1 MKTVILG
8 AGALGSILGIKLTKA
23 GYDVTLVDV
32 NPALLD
38 AVKKN
43 GGLFFNNY
51 SEEVLIPVKMSD
63 YDGLMG
69 TADLIVLVTK
79 AMYTSAALNSAKKI
93 IGENTYVLTL
103 QNGLGNIEAV
113 SEFVDGS
120 HVLVG
125 TTTEVAD
132 IEKPGYISSKGEGHT
147 EFMAANGIKNDMVD
161 QINDMFNASGIRTDI
176 SKDIMVTIWEK
187 VAHNCATNTL
197 ASVCRLTNA
206 YTIGTPETAELAA
219 NIIREVCS
227 VANAAGIPAD
237 GEAVVNRVVK
247 HAKSGGGYHFPSMAQ
262 DIFAHRRTEVSSIN
276 GAVYKKAQELG
287 VKVPYTETMYRL
299 VRCIEEH
306 YDAQYMVS

>member
-1 MKTVILG
+1 MKTIILG

-32 NPALLD
+32 NPALLA

-43 GGLFFNNY
+43 QGLYFNNY
-51 SEEVLIPVKMSD
+51 SEEILVPVKMSD
-63 YDGLMG
+63 YDGLDG
-69 TADLIVLVTK
+69 TADLIILVTK
-79 AMYTSAALNSAKKI
+79 AMYTSSALNSAKKV
-93 IGENTYVLTL
+93 IGKDTYVLTL

-113 SEFVDGS
+113 SEYVDS
-120 HVLVG
+120 DHVLVG

-132 IEKPGYISSKGEGHT
+132 IESPGSISSKGEGHT
-147 EFMAANGIKNDMVD
+147 EFMAANGVMNDMVA
-161 QINDMFNASGIRTDI
+161 QINTMFNDSGIRTDI

-262 DIFAHRRTEVSSIN
+262 DVFSHRRTEVSSIN

-287 VKVPYTETMYRL
+287 VAVPYTETMYRL

-306 YDAQYMVS
+306 YDAQYMVG